1 MKPVNFSRSSS
12 FESTWSAS
20 TPTTT
25 RYSSVA
31 SNSQANQCLN
41 RVFYDC
47 SKVLASQ
54 KEGKKRREAIASRAS
69 AKKNEIPVY
78 YGTIPLSQATNLY
91 ERSMRMNFE
100 KEKRLRKMKQAA
112 LPVFCTTTVPLSRAC
127 DLYDDHVRWALR
139 CERKR
144 ALKAREYNTW
154 GYEFPYSKFSCY

>member
-25 RYSSVA
+25 RYSSVS

-112 LPVFCTTTVPLSRAC
+112 LPVFCTTTIPL
-127 DLYDDHVRWALR
+127 LVRVKFMMTMQGGPFDV
-139 CERKR
+139 RK
-144 ALKAREYNTW
+144 KEEYNSW
-154 GYEFPYSKFSCY
+154 CYEFPYSRFSGYYT